1 MLTKAIAIID
11 DELDL
16 VNLYKEILETNGYKV
31 CTFTDPIDAWEKLQ
45 NKLGN
50 YALIISDYRM
60 PAMNGNELC
69 NKFLNLNP
77 KLKIIII
84 SAFQDVVYDTSK
96 FVLLH
101 KPILIAQLLQM
112 VKENLTE
119 YFEK

>member
-16 VNLYKEILETNGYKV
+16 VNLYKEILEMNGYKV
-31 CTFTDPIDAWEKLQ
+31 CTFIDPIDAWEKLQ

-69 NKFLNLNP
+69 NKLLNLNP

-84 SAFQDVVYDTSK
+84 SAFQDVEYDTSK